1 MRSAST
7 RRFLDVEELA
17 SARAVLAGRL
27 ESGSMPRLLE
37 VVAAAPGSIAYRI
50 EFARDASGRPGMTGR
65 VEATLPLV
73 CQRCLDGLDLR
84 LDARFES
91 LVLGNDRGEA
101 DGRDDV
107 VVCPNGRLVLE
118 SVVEDE
124 LLLALPDAPVHAH
137 GSCEAPRVRD
147 PDGRLPSP
155 RSTNPFSAL
164 HALRS
169 RHGRERSG

>member
-7 RRFLDVEELA
+7 RRFLDVEGLA
-17 SARAVLAGRL
+17 SERAVLAGRL

-37 VVAAAPGSIAYRI
+37 VVAAAPGAITYRI
-50 EFARDASGRPGMTGR
+50 EFARDASGRPRMTGR

-91 LVLGNDRGEA
+91 LVLGSDRGEM
-101 DGRDDV
+101 DGQDV
-107 VVCPNGRLVLE
+107 VVCPNRRLALE

-155 RSTNPFSAL
+155 RSTHPFSAL